1 MINEHDI
8 EAFKRF
14 ENPHKG
20 SSLDQFMDEIMDDYA
35 PDYFGKVKE
44 FHDAFGHSF
53 NKDFTQPDPK
63 EFWLR
68 WRLIAEEFKE
78 LGLEFTKADE
88 YIVPGKAVPKE
99 IRENILKETADLLY
113 VVFGLC
119 VTYNLPI
126 GEAFNR
132 VHRSN
137 MSKLGING
145 KPVLREDGKVVK
157 GPNYKE
163 PNLKDLV

>member
-14 ENPHKG
+14 KQPEQLEMFMEDTNPNFY
-20 SSLDQFMDEIMDDYA
+20 D
-35 PDYFGKVKE
+35 KVYE
-44 FHDAFGHSF
+44 FHKAFKHPTER
-53 NKDFTQPDPK
+53 DLAQPDAN

-68 WRLIAEEFKE
+68 WRLISEEFKE

-88 YIVPGKAVPKE
+88 YLMNGVLIPDI
-99 IRENILKETADLLY
+99 IRRNILKETADLLY
-113 VVFGLC
+113 VVFGFC

-126 GEAFNR
+126 EEAFMR

-137 MSKLGING
+137 MSKLGADG
-145 KPVLREDGKVVK
+145 KPIYREDGKVSK

-163 PNLKDLV
+163 PNLKGLV

>member
-14 ENPHKG
+14 QPEQLSMFDNT
-20 SSLDQFMDEIMDDYA
+20 
-35 PDYFGKVKE
+35 DYFSSVMS
-44 FHDAFGHSF
+44 FHEAFNHPVAKKIK
-53 NKDFTQPDPK
+53 NPNPE

-88 YIVPGKAVPKE
+88 YIMAGKPIPE
-99 IRENILKETADLLY
+99 DIRVNILKETADLLY
-113 VVFGLC
+113 VIFGLC

-126 GEAFNR
+126 EEAFMR

-137 MSKLGING
+137 MSKLGADG
-145 KPVLREDGKVVK
+145 KPILREDGKVIK

>member
-1 MINEHDI
+1 MINKHDI
-8 EAFKRF
+8 EAFERF
-14 ENPHKG
+14 QPPVQLELFQEDIN
-20 SSLDQFMDEIMDDYA
+20 IN
-35 PDYFGKVKE
+35 YFDKVRE
-44 FHDAFGHSF
+44 FHTAFNHPFGL
-53 NKDFTQPDPK
+53 DFEKISPN

-78 LGLEFTKADE
+78 LGLEFQKADE
-88 YIVPGKAVPKE
+88 FIVAGAKVPE
-99 IRENILKETADLLY
+99 PIRVNILKETADLLY
-113 VVFGLC
+113 VVFGFC

-126 GEAFNR
+126 EEAFMR

-137 MSKLGING
+137 MSKLGADG
-145 KPVLREDGKVVK
+145 KPILREDGKVQK